1 MSPTLEC
8 VIAVFVIVLIVVLV
22 VLTIFVVKL
31 IQEATV
37 TLIGVKQL
45 VDLVNDELKPA
56 LKSLNNVLET
66 ASNVSIA
73 TNKQFDLI
81 KKILT
86 TLLGAS
92 CVALT
97 NVKANGGFLSGLMSG
112 FNLFRKKG
120 DKKCQ

>member
-31 IQEATV
+31 IQEATI
-37 TLIGVKQL
+37 TLTSVKKL
-45 VDLVNDELKPA
+45 VDLTNDELKPA

-97 NVKANGGFLSGLMSG
+97 NVKSKGGFFSGLMSG

>member
-8 VIAVFVIVLIVVLV
+8 VIAVFVIVLIIVLV

-37 TLIGVKQL
+37 TLTSMKQL
-45 VDLVNDELKPA
+45 VDLANDELKPA

-66 ASNVSIA
+66 ASNVSLA

>member
-8 VIAVFVIVLIVVLV
+8 VIAAFCIVLIVILV

-31 IQEATV
+31 IQEATL
-37 TLIGVKQL
+37 TLTSVKKL
-45 VDLVNDELKPA
+45 VDLTSDELKPA

-97 NVKANGGFLSGLMSG
+97 NVKSKGGFFSGLMSG

>member
-8 VIAVFVIVLIVVLV
+8 VIAAFCIVLIVVLV
-22 VLTIFVVKL
+22 VLTIFVVKF

-37 TLIGVKQL
+37 TLTGVKQL

-86 TLLGAS
+86 TLRGAS

-97 NVKANGGFLSGLMSG
+97 NVKASGGFFSGLMSG

>member
-1 MSPTLEC
+1 MILERFLRYVQIDTMSSEDTGKTP
-8 VIAVFVIVLIVVLV
+8 
-22 VLTIFVVKL
+22 
-31 IQEATV
+31 
-37 TLIGVKQL
+37 
-45 VDLVNDELKPA
+45 
-56 LKSLNNVLET
+56 S
-66 ASNVSIA
+66 

-97 NVKANGGFLSGLMSG
+97 NVKASGGFFSGLMSG

>member
-8 VIAVFVIVLIVVLV
+8 VIAVFVIVLIIVLV

-37 TLIGVKQL
+37 TLTSMKQL
-45 VDLVNDELKPA
+45 VDLANDELKPA

-66 ASNVSIA
+66 ASNVSLA

-97 NVKANGGFLSGLMSG
+97 NVKSSGGFFSGLMSG

>member
-1 MSPTLEC
+1 MTPTLEC
-8 VIAVFVIVLIVVLV
+8 VIAVFVIVLIIVLV
-22 VLTIFVVKL
+22 VLTVFVIKL
-31 IQEATV
+31 IQEATH
-37 TLIGVKQL
+37 TLTSVKQL
-45 VDLVNDELKPA
+45 LDLTTDELKPA
-56 LKSLNNVLET
+56 LKSLNNVLT
-66 ASNVSIA
+66 TISNVSLA

-97 NVKANGGFLSGLMSG
+97 NVKSKGGFISGLISG
-112 FNLFRKKG
+112 FNIFRKKG